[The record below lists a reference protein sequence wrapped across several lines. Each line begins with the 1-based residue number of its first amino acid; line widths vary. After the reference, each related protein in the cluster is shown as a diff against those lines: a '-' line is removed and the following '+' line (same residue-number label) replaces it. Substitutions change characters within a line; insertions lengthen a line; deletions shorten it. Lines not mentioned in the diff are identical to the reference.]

1 MKKRK
6 EMAKPSKNFNWVT
19 MNGYLSERLWKRLC
33 SLGKVS
39 DQYMDLSIIFTFTV
53 MSMAQNDLS
62 FGLLC

>member
-6 EMAKPSKNFNWVT
+6 EMAKRSKNFNWVT

-39 DQYMDLSIIFTFTV
+39 YQYIDLSIIFTSTV
-53 MSMAQNDLS
+53 TSMAQNDLS

>member
-33 SLGKVS
+33 SLEKVS
-39 DQYMDLSIIFTFTV
+39 YQYMDLLIIFTSTV
-53 MSMAQNDLS
+53 MSMAQNNLS